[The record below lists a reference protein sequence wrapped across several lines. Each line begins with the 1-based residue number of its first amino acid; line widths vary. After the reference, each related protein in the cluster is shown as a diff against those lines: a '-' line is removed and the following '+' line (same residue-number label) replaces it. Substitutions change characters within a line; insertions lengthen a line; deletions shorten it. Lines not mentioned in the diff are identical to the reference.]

1 MGTLHGLTHISAIPK
16 SVNQSKQ
23 IGEHYFLPTEQMDAL
38 KRFKANHWMCEYL
51 NQDFVALWCT
61 VKQAE
66 YQHVL
71 SQITAIEK
79 NWDI

>member
-1 MGTLHGLTHISAIPK
+1 
-16 SVNQSKQ
+16 
-23 IGEHYFLPTEQMDAL
+23 MDAL